1 MGAGVVAD
9 ISAIDG
15 QLALERSVVT
25 GVCVLFEALQVLFT
39 RWRML
44 HVSSELAFSAPHS
57 TRRQAT

>member
-39 RWRML
+39 RWRMS
-44 HVSSELAFSAPHS
+44 HVSSELAF
-57 TRRQAT
+57 